1 MHCTISLMKIFKSK
15 VTDLIKQR
23 TSVRTYSDKTV
34 SHAQTTALKKFIS
47 ALEVPP
53 FGTKIRFVLLTA
65 SPGQQETL
73 QKMVTYGMIKNPAGF
88 IVGAAEKNKGLHEDF
103 GYLME
108 QIILFAADS
117 GLGTCWLGGTF
128 RKGLF
133 ADAVE
138 SKENELIPAVV
149 ALGIPASQS
158 RIRDKVIAAIIKARK
173 RLLPERLFFHSDFD
187 TPLNLDNLINYREP
201 LEMVR
206 LAPSASNKQP
216 WRIIYSNTDGKFH
229 FYLHR
234 DESYDPERKKPPEMA
249 DLQKID
255 MGIAM
260 CHFELTARE
269 LNLKGKWEAL
279 EPCISTLPKH
289 TEYLITWVAEKHF

>member
-1 MHCTISLMKIFKSK
+1 MHFKSK
-15 VTDLIKQR
+15 IIDLIEQR
-23 TSVRTYSDKTV
+23 ISVRTYPEKAISLEQQA
-34 SHAQTTALKKFIS
+34 SLKKFITS
-47 ALEVPP
+47 LEAPP
-53 FGTKIRFVLLTA
+53 FSTKIRFILLIA
-65 SPGQQETL
+65 SPGYEANL

-88 IVGAAEKNKGLHEDF
+88 IVGAVEESGRLHEDF

-108 QIILFAADS
+108 QIILYAVDL

-133 ADAVE
+133 ADAIE
-138 SKENELIPAVV
+138 ARENELIPAVA

-158 RIRDKVIAAIIKARK
+158 RIRDKVIAAMVKARK
-173 RLLPERLFFHSDFD
+173 RFSHERLFFKDEFD
-187 TPLNLDNLINYREP
+187 TPLNPEFMGTYREP

-216 WRIIYSNTDGKFH
+216 WRIIFSEEKGKYH

-234 DESYDPERKKPPEMA
+234 DKSYDPERKKPSEMA

-269 LNLKGKWEAL
+269 LNLKGKWE
-279 EPCISTLPKH
+279 ISYPRLSSLPKY
-289 TEYLITWVAEKHF
+289 TEYIATWVAEEGL

>member
-1 MHCTISLMKIFKSK
+1 MIEYNSK
-15 VTDLIKQR
+15 VIDLIKR
-23 TSVRTYSDKTV
+23 RISVRTYSEKAV
-34 SHAQTTALKKFIS
+34 SSVKETGLKKFIKS
-47 ALEVPP
+47 LDAPP
-53 FGTKIRFVLLTA
+53 FGTKIRFILLTA
-65 SPGQQETL
+65 SPGDEENL
-73 QKMVTYGMIKNPAGF
+73 QKMVTYGMIKKPAGF
-88 IVGAAEKNKGLHEDF
+88 IVGAAEESDRFHEDF

-108 QIILFAADS
+108 KVILYAVDL

-133 ADAVE
+133 ADALE
-138 SKENELIPAVV
+138 TQEKKLIPAVA

-158 RIRDKVIAAIIKARK
+158 RIRDKVVAALVKARK
-173 RLLPERLFFHSDFD
+173 RLSHERIFFKDDFD
-187 TPLNLDNLINYREP
+187 TPLNLEFMGPYREP

-216 WRIIYSNTDGKFH
+216 WRIICSEKERKFH

-234 DESYDPERKKPPEMA
+234 DKSYDPERKKPSEMA

-260 CHFELTARE
+260 CHFELTASE
-269 LNLKGKWEAL
+269 LNLKGKWEESKPVL
-279 EPCISTLPKH
+279 STLPKY
-289 TEYLITWVAEKHF
+289 TEYIVSWNAEVLL

>member
-1 MHCTISLMKIFKSK
+1 M
-15 VTDLIKQR
+15 
-23 TSVRTYSDKTV
+23 RTYSEKAFSSVQETGI
-34 SHAQTTALKKFIS
+34 KKFITS
-47 ALEVPP
+47 LKAPP
-53 FGTKIRFVLLTA
+53 FSTKTRFILLTA
-65 SPGQQETL
+65 SPEDEVNL
-73 QKMVTYGMIKNPAGF
+73 QKMVTYGMVKNPAGF
-88 IVGAAEKNKGLHEDF
+88 IVGAAEDSERLHEDF

-108 QIILFAADS
+108 QIILYAVDL

-128 RKGLF
+128 KKGLF
-133 ADAVE
+133 TDAI
-138 SKENELIPAVV
+138 KAQENELIPAVA

-158 RIRDKVIAAIIKARK
+158 RVRDKVIAALVKARK
-173 RLLPERLFFHSDFD
+173 RLSHERLFFKNDFD
-187 TPLNLDNLINYREP
+187 TPLNLESMGTYRET

-216 WRIIYSNTDGKFH
+216 WRIIFLEKEGKFN

-234 DESYDPERKKPPEMA
+234 DKNYNPERKKPPEMT

-269 LNLKGKWEAL
+269 LNLKGKWGL
-279 EPCISTLPKH
+279 SEPGISTPSKY
-289 TEYLITWVAEKHF
+289 TEYVVSWNAEELL